1 MAPTT
6 FFFSFSTIPSFGKVQ
21 QQKENIQNNTNN
33 EKRFSTIDFVSGRT
47 KNLEY

>member
-21 QQKENIQNNTNN
+21 QQEENIQNNTNN
-33 EKRFSTIDFVSGRT
+33 EKHFCTLHFVSGRM